1 MDSFI
6 QNNQEIISVSDV
18 NNLAKGL
25 LEKDLSNV
33 WIQGEISSF
42 TAHGSGHWY
51 FTIKDQK
58 SSLDCVMFKFD
69 NSNLLFEPKVG
80 DELILNGKV
89 SIYAPTGRYQF
100 NVKHIEVSGEG
111 ALLRAFEDLK
121 KKLDEEGLFDDLNK
135 KDLPEFPLEVSVI
148 TSATGA
154 VIQDIIN
161 VLSRRS
167 PNIQITLVETP
178 VQGKQA
184 EKAICKAIER
194 VNTFQNSDL
203 IILARGGGSIED
215 LWCFNMESVA
225 RAIFK
230 SKIPLISAVGHET
243 DFTISDFV
251 ADLRAPTPSA
261 AAEIISQNHS
271 NLNTLITSAQKDLYI
286 QINHQLRKRNESLR
300 SLTKLI
306 RHPGDKLREISQR
319 IDGLETHLANLL
331 ERILLISK
339 GEVNSISSSLKEF
352 SPFIMVE
359 NSKNKIENSIKDSKR
374 AIQAVLEEKRNQF
387 LTSSNT
393 LEAVSPLSVLS
404 RGYSILTKGKEEKII
419 NSYSQVKVGDEITG
433 KLKEG
438 QILTKVIDVSDE
450 S

>member
-1 MDSFI
+1 MNSFI

-25 LEKDLSNV
+25 LEKDLSNI

-69 NSNLLFEPKVG
+69 NTNLLFEPKEG
-80 DELILNGKV
+80 DELILNGNV
-89 SIYAPTGRYQF
+89 SIYSPTGRYQF

-121 KKLDEEGLFDDLNK
+121 KKLDNEGLFDDLNK
-135 KDLPEFPLEVSVI
+135 KGLPEFPLEVSVI

-154 VIQDIIN
+154 VFKDIIN

-167 PNIQITLVETP
+167 PSIHLTLVETP

-184 EKAICKAIER
+184 EKAICKAIEK
-194 VNTFQNSDL
+194 VNTFQQSDL

-225 RAIFK
+225 REIFK
-230 SKIPLISAVGHET
+230 SEIPLISAVGHET

-271 NLNTLITSAQKDLYI
+271 NLITLLTSIQKDLNL
-286 QINHQLRKRNESLR
+286 QINNELRKQNEGLKNLS
-300 SLTKLI
+300 KLI
-306 RHPGDKLREISQR
+306 RNPGDKLREIYQK
-319 IDGLETHLANLL
+319 IDGLETHLGDLV
-331 ERILLISK
+331 EKIVLISRNK
-339 GEVNSISSSLKEF
+339 INVFSSSLKEF
-352 SPFIMVE
+352 SPVVKVE
-359 NSKNKIENSIKDSKR
+359 ISKNRLENSIKDIKR
-374 AIQAVLEEKRNQF
+374 SMQVVLEERRNQF
-387 LTSSNT
+387 LASSNT

-404 RGYSILTKGKEEKII
+404 RGYSILTKGKEEQVV

-450 S
+450 N

>member
-1 MDSFI
+1 MDSFV

-18 NNLAKGL
+18 NDLAKGL

-51 FTIKDQK
+51 FTIKDKK

-69 NSNLLFEPKVG
+69 NINLLFEPKVG

-89 SIYAPTGRYQF
+89 SIYSPTGRYQF

-121 KKLDEEGLFDDLNK
+121 KKLDQEGLFDDLNK

-154 VIQDIIN
+154 VFQDIIN

-167 PNIQITLVETP
+167 PSVLITLVETP

-184 EKAICKAIER
+184 ENEICKAIER

-215 LWCFNMESVA
+215 LWCFNTESVA

-230 SKIPLISAVGHET
+230 SEIPLVSAVGHET

-271 NLNTLITSAQKDLYI
+271 NLKTLIASAQKDLYL
-286 QINHQLRKRNESLR
+286 QINNELRNQNEGLR

-319 IDGLETHLANLL
+319 IDGIETHLANLL

-352 SPFIMVE
+352 SPYMMVE
-359 NSKNKIENSIKDSKR
+359 NSKNRIENSIKDIRRSM
-374 AIQAVLEEKRNQF
+374 QAVLEEKRNQF
-387 LTSSNT
+387 LTSSHT

-404 RGYSILTKGKEEKII
+404 RGYSILTKGKEEKVI

-450 S
+450 N